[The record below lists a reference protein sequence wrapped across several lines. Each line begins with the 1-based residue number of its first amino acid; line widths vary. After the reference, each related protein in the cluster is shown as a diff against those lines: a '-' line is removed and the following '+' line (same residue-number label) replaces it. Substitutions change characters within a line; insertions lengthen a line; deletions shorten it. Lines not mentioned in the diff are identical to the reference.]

1 MLYYTDQKSRQGEIW
16 ENWEVHQ
23 DQFNGD
29 TEYEEDRKY
38 TWGQNLKPQESGMKS
53 FIEIECHW

>member
-1 MLYYTDQKSRQGEIW
+1 MLYYTDRKSRQGEIW

-38 TWGQNLKPQESGMKS
+38 T
-53 FIEIECHW
+53 

>member
-1 MLYYTDQKSRQGEIW
+1 MLYYTDWKSRQGEIW

-29 TEYEEDRKY
+29 I
-38 TWGQNLKPQESGMKS
+38 S
-53 FIEIECHW
+53 